1 LQALDPGF
9 DWSVVQAEANIDLFD
24 DLTRKRSA
32 LSAARAQ
39 AEPWGR
45 GPSPAQCAADYARW
59 ALAHKAWFS

>member
-1 LQALDPGF
+1 
-9 DWSVVQAEANIDLFD
+9 VVQAEANIDLFD